1 MQKVVVRKLKLSG
14 ADNDY
19 NFYSEKIEASP
30 ECAKIE
36 NDIQEEIDNGWKVV
50 NVTSSY
56 DGGWHC
62 NVIVFVLEKE
72 DEKE

>member
-1 MQKVVVRKLKLSG
+1 MQKVVVRKLKLCG
-14 ADNDY
+14 TDNG
-19 NFYSEKIEASP
+19 YSTYTGKTGASP

-36 NDIQEEIDNGWKVV
+36 NVIQNEIDNGWKVV